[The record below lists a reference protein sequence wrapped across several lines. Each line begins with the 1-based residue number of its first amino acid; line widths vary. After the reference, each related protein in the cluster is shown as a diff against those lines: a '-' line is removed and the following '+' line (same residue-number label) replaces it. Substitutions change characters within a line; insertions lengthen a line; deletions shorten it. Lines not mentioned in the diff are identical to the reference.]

1 MATRELLSRD
11 LVLRAARDLADSSGL
26 SAITLRRVA
35 AALGVEAMSLYHH
48 LPGKEG
54 LLDGLAEQV
63 VVEIQEELGDGQ
75 GAERD
80 DWRAELRHRCL
91 TARKVMLR
99 HPWAPGLLSTRPTIP
114 PSLWSYYDDV
124 LETMIRGGLDYHLA
138 HRGMHALGPMVLG
151 FVQELFSPTAAGGN
165 TDTDAAEQDF
175 EAMAAAVPHL
185 TAMVASEVHAAGD
198 DRLGWCDTDSEFEFT
213 LDLLLDGLERA
224 R

>member
-11 LVLRAARDLADSSGL
+11 RVLRAARDLADSSGV
-26 SAITLRRVA
+26 SAITMRRVA

-48 LPGKEG
+48 LPGKEE

-63 VVEIQEELGDGQ
+63 VQEILEELGDGH
-75 GAERD
+75 GVEHD

-99 HPWAPGLLSTRPTIP
+99 HPWAPGLLSTRPSMP
-114 PSLWSYYDDV
+114 PSLWPYYDGV
-124 LETMIRGGLDYHLA
+124 LETMLRGGLDYHLA
-138 HRGMHALGPMVLG
+138 HRGLHALGSMVLG
-151 FVQELFSPTAAGGN
+151 FVQELFSPTADGGN
-165 TDTDAAEQDF
+165 VDTDAAEQDF

-185 TAMVASEVHAAGD
+185 TAMMASEVHAAGD
-198 DRLGWCDTDSEFEFT
+198 DGLGWCDTDSEFGFT
-213 LDLLLDGLERA
+213 LDLLLDGLQRA